1 MSWFNKLERRLEPFA
16 LPNITLYLVIG
27 QAFVYLTSM
36 FQLLDQRMLW
46 LVPTLVLHGQPWRLL
61 TFVFVPEP
69 THWAFV
75 AFMLYFFFFIGS
87 AMEAAWGTVRYNLF
101 LLVGYVLTVAAAF
114 VTPNLVATNL
124 FVGLAVFL
132 AFAYL
137 NPDYEILVFFILPV
151 KMKWLALLD
160 CLYLAYTFALGDFG
174 TRLAVIAG
182 VGNFL
187 VFFARDL
194 WLDFRSGRR
203 RMKAGARRAAAERTE
218 REPRHRCYVCGKTDL
233 SHPDLDFRYCSKCA
247 GDQCYCPEHIRN
259 HEHVLAPPEES
270 R

>member
-1 MSWFNKLERRLEPFA
+1 MSWFNKLERKLEPIA
-16 LPNITLYLVIG
+16 ITNITLYLVIG
-27 QAFVYLTSM
+27 QTFVYLAKM
-36 FQLLDQRMLW
+36 FRLLDERQLW
-46 LVPTLVLHGQPWRLL
+46 LVPVLVTHGQIWRLG

-69 THWAFV
+69 THWALV
-75 AFMLYFFFFIGS
+75 AFMLYFFYFIGS
-87 AMEAAWGTVRYNLF
+87 AMEAAWGTLRYNLF
-101 LLVGYVLTVAAAF
+101 LLVGYLLTVGAAF
-114 VTPNLVATNL
+114 VTPNMAATNL

-160 CLYLAYTFALGDFG
+160 CLYLAYTFAIGDFG

-187 VFFARDL
+187 IFFARDL
-194 WLDFRSGRR
+194 WLDLRTGQR
-203 RMKAGARRAAAERTE
+203 RMKANARNAAKSAE
-218 REPRHRCYVCGKTDL
+218 REPRHRCYVCGKTDI

-259 HEHVLAPPEES
+259 HEHVLTPTEGP